1 MCKMCPKL
9 YYMIILINKDKHMTY
24 KNKRERER
32 ERRVKKAKET
42 YKERERERETC
53 KERKRDI

>member
-1 MCKMCPKL
+1 MCKMCPTI
-9 YYMIILINKDKHMTY
+9 YMIILINKDKHMTY

-42 YKERERERETC
+42 YKERK
-53 KERKRDI
+53 KEI

>member
-1 MCKMCPKL
+1 MCKMCPTI
-9 YYMIILINKDKHMTY
+9 YMIIFINKDKHMTY

-42 YKERERERETC
+42 YKERKKET
-53 KERKRDI
+53 